1 MFSTF
6 RGHTRLAFTDATI
19 LTICLAT
26 TPIVESVE
34 LRRLS
39 TYEHPSWI
47 LKRKIVT
54 ISET

>member
-19 LTICLAT
+19 STICLAT